1 MHDLDRT
8 YRGFADEAEAR
19 DAGAFE
25 SEGHAEYTGE
35 GESGGLFQEAEVQE
49 LASHLLSVSNER
61 ELDYFLTDLI
71 KKAGS
76 LLGSAVSSAVGKPLG
91 GVLKSVAKA
100 ALPLAGSALGN
111 AIVPGLGGVIGGKL
125 AQAGG
130 SMLGLELEGL
140 SQEDREF
147 EAAKQFVRLG
157 LDATQQALQSVEQGQ
172 GPADAVRAAVVQAAE
187 RHAPGLLQASPGAYG
202 HTPCPHCGSART
214 EGRWVRRG
222 RTIVLHGV

>member
-8 YRGFADEAEAR
+8 YREFEDEGGIREAE
-19 DAGAFE
+19 AFE
-25 SEGHAEYTGE
+25 SEGHGACAGQAESE
-35 GESGGLFQEAEVQE
+35 GLFQEAEVQE
-49 LASHLLSVSNER
+49 LASNLLSVSNER

-111 AIVPGLGGVIGGKL
+111 AIVPGLGGMIGGKL

-130 SMLGLELEGL
+130 SLFGLELEGL

-157 LDATQQALQSVEQGQ
+157 LDAAQQALQAVEQGQ
-172 GPADAVRAAVVQAAE
+172 GTTDAVRRAVIPAAE
-187 RHAPGLLQASPGAYG
+187 RYAPGLLQPSPGAYA
-202 HTPCPHCGSART
+202 HAPCPHCGGPRT

-222 RTIVLHGV
+222 RSIVLHGV